1 MTPHAELL
9 IAQFDAALGRAS
21 GAEQLAIQRQLTD
34 LFLHGAASYSERQ
47 VAVFNGIMSRLIERV
62 DRRGLIDL
70 SLRLAPAD
78 HAPINMIGRLSASD
92 DIAVAGPV
100 LEKSNVLT
108 DEDLVAVAKTKSQD
122 HLAAIAGRVRI
133 NEIVTD
139 VLVER
144 GNGEV
149 ARKVVTNPGARLSEI
164 GFVKVVHD
172 AGRDEALAAA
182 LALRQDVPAELLPFL
197 KLACA

>member
-9 IAQFDAALGRAS
+9 IAQFDAALGRVS

-34 LFLHGAASYSERQ
+34 LFLHGAASFSERQ

-78 HAPINMIGRLSASD
+78 HAPINVIGRLSTSD

-149 ARKVVTNPGARLSEI
+149 ARKVVTNPGARFSEI

-172 AGRDEALAAA
+172 AGGDEALAAA
-182 LALRQDVPAELLPFL
+182 LALRKDVPAELLPFL